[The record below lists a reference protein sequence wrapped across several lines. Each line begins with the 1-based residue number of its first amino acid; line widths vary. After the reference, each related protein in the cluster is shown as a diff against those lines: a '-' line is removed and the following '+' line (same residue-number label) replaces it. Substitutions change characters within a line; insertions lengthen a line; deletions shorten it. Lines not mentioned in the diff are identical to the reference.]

1 MKRTI
6 GQSILAV
13 EQNLGSVF
21 TKEDV
26 LELLRNIEEDENSVL
41 TDEQK
46 ESIVS
51 DIMQSLEYA
60 EDNILDKDS
69 VRFEVDS
76 SNYISVSRVDV
87 DFDIIR
93 HAVRDVVINLD

>member
-6 GQSILAV
+6 DQSILAV

-26 LELLRNIEEDENSVL
+26 LELLKNIEQETNL

-46 ESIVS
+46 ENIVA
-51 DIMQSLEYA
+51 DIMQNIEYA
-60 EDNILDKDS
+60 EDNIVDKES
-69 VRFEVDS
+69 VRLEIDS
-76 SNYISVSRVDV
+76 SNYVTIERADI
-87 DFDIIR
+87 DFDVIR
-93 HAVRDVVINLD
+93 QAVRDIVINLD

>member
-6 GQSILAV
+6 EQSILAV
-13 EQNLGSVF
+13 ENNLGSVF

-26 LELLRNIEEDENSVL
+26 LELLQNIEQETNL
-41 TDEQK
+41 TDEQR

-51 DIMQSLEYA
+51 DIMQNIEYE
-60 EDNILDKDS
+60 EDNIVDKDS
-69 VRFEVDS
+69 VRLDIDS
-76 SNYISVSRVDV
+76 SNYVTIDSVAI

-93 HAVRDVVINLD
+93 KAVRDVVINLD